1 MIAVAKIGGRQSIVK
16 QGDILTVD
24 KLDQEVGKKVSLEAL
39 LVSTE
44 DGADFQVGDP
54 VLSDISVEAKILEHG
69 QGDKIRVFKM
79 KPRKRYRRRL
89 GHRQDFTKIEIV
101 KIQNSTK
108 SAKVEEA
115 PKKETKEASK
125 K

>member
-79 KPRKRYRRRL
+79 KPRKRYRRTL